1 MSIMRLVAGPARS
14 AHDLVAVRVS
24 YGFLGWK
31 QSDFH
36 THECTDYQGVTGDA
50 LELCFPLTGN

>member
-1 MSIMRLVAGPARS
+1 MILWRYESVMGLW
-14 AHDLVAVRVS
+14 DEN
-24 YGFLGWK
+24 K
-31 QSDFH
+31 SDFH